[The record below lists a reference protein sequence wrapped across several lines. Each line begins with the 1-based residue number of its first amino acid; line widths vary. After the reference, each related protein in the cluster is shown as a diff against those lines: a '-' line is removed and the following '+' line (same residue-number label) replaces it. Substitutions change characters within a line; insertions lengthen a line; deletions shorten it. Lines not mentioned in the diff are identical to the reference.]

1 VTLETREDICDMSVG
16 KAIARYRKKKAM
28 TQMDLA
34 STLNVHQSQIAR
46 WETGRSLPRKEYL
59 EELSEALEV
68 TVEQL
73 FHSEPHDFGRLDDD
87 ELRTLL
93 FEIPNLSK
101 RQQDTLKNILQ
112 DMVKLSRFQ
121 EVMRD

>member
-1 VTLETREDICDMSVG
+1 MSVG

-34 STLNVHQSQIAR
+34 SAMNVHQSQIAR
-46 WETGRSLPRKEYL
+46 WETGRSFPRKEYL
-59 EELSEALEV
+59 EELSDALDV
-68 TVEQL
+68 SVEQL

-101 RQQDTLKNILQ
+101 RQQETLKNILQ

>member
-1 VTLETREDICDMSVG
+1 MCDMSVG

-34 STLNVHQSQIAR
+34 TALNVHQSQIAR
-46 WETGRSLPRKEYL
+46 WETDRSFPRKEYL
-59 EELSEALEV
+59 EELSDALEV
-68 TVEQL
+68 SVEQL
-73 FHSEPHDFGRLDDD
+73 FYSEPHDFGRLDDD

-121 EVMRD
+121 EVMKD